1 MVARLAEGDVHPWA
15 ARLLKAAA
23 MDESSPWETRE
34 VEDMVRVKVK
44 LVGIDQVAMCPVV
57 VSLTWT
63 KALPAI
69 MVGPAEAN
77 AIAMELEGIRPP
89 RPLTHDL
96 MRDLL
101 SKLDAQVDRVVIS
114 DLRDET
120 YYGCIVLKTV
130 AGKVEVDA
138 RPSDA
143 IALALRTQSPI
154 FVSDTVANQAMI
166 ADRGTADEKASAD
179 NHDQEAEEFRR
190 FLDNLTPDDFRRNLQ

>member
-1 MVARLAEGDVHPWA
+1 
-15 ARLLKAAA
+15 
-23 MDESSPWETRE
+23 
-34 VEDMVRVKVK
+34 
-44 LVGIDQVAMCPVV
+44 
-57 VSLTWT
+57 
-63 KALPAI
+63 

-77 AIAMELEGIRPP
+77 AIAMELEGIKPP

-130 AGKVEVDA
+130 TGKVEVDA

-154 FVSDTVANQAMI
+154 FVSEAVANQAMI
-166 ADRGTADEKASAD
+166 ADREAAGGETSAD
-179 NHDQEAEEFRR
+179 SHDEEAEEFRR
-190 FLDNLTPDDFRRNLQ
+190 FLADLTPDDFRRNLQ

>member
-1 MVARLAEGDVHPWA
+1 
-15 ARLLKAAA
+15 
-23 MDESSPWETRE
+23 MDGLSPWETRE
-34 VEDMVRVKVK
+34 VDDMVRVKVK

-57 VSLTWT
+57 VITDMDERHF
-63 KALPAI
+63 LPI
-69 MVGPAEAN
+69 LIGPAEAN
-77 AIAMELEGIRPP
+77 AIAMELEGIKPP

-130 AGKVEVDA
+130 TGIIEVDA

-166 ADRGTADEKASAD
+166 ADREAAGKEASVDSHDE
-179 NHDQEAEEFRR
+179 EAEEFRR
-190 FLDNLTPDDFRRNLQ
+190 FLADLTPDDFRRNLQ